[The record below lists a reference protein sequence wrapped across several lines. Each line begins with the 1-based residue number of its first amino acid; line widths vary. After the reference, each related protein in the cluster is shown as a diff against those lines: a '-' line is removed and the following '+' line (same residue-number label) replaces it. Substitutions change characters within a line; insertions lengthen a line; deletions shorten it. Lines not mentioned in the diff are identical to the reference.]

1 MNAIENATAVVA
13 EMLELTADAILA
25 AQDIAIEPVDVPE
38 WGGRVY
44 VRGLSGTAKE
54 RYLDSL
60 RVVEGRGRKQNIKVN
75 LVEAGAK
82 LLVDTLCDKHGTLL
96 FTRFQIEALGK
107 KSSKALQRCID
118 AASKLNGLADDS
130 EEEAGNGSGSTTDDA
145 SATS

>member
-1 MNAIENATAVVA
+1 MNAIESATATVA
-13 EMLELTADAILA
+13 EMLDLTAELILA
-25 AQDIAIEPVDVPE
+25 AQDIVVKPVDVPE

-60 RVVEGRGRKQNIKVN
+60 RVIEGRGRKQNIKVN
-75 LVEAGAK
+75 LIEAGAK
-82 LLVDTLCDKHGTLL
+82 LLVETLCDKQGTLL
-96 FTRFQIEALGK
+96 FTRFQIDALGK

-118 AASKLNGLADDS
+118 AASELNGLADDS
-130 EEEAGNGSGSTTDDA
+130 EDDAGNASGSTTDDA